1 MTNNRLWKNL
11 RSQLSRNPYRQHFN
25 SENRQLLSNH
35 ITEAERGHRGEIRL
49 VIESQMPLTMVMSKV
64 SPRQRAITWFSDLRV
79 WDTEENSG
87 ILLYL
92 LLSERKIEIVADRGI
107 AKRVEQAEWDQI
119 CHQLQSQ
126 LGAEQVVDG
135 LTHALQQFGN
145 LLRLHYPI
153 DISADNPNE
162 LSNELIFIP

>member
-11 RSQLSRNPYRQHFN
+11 RSQLLRNPYRQHFN
-25 SENRQLLSNH
+25 AENRQLLSNQ
-35 ITEAERGHRGEIRL
+35 IAEAERGHRGEIRL
-49 VIESQMPLTMVMSKV
+49 VIESQMPLTMVINKI
-64 SPRQRAITWFSDLRV
+64 SPRQRAITWFADLRV

-92 LLSERKIEIVADRGI
+92 LLSERRIEIIADRGI
-107 AKRVEQAEWDQI
+107 ANRVEQTQWDQI
-119 CHQLQSQ
+119 CQQLQNQ
-126 LGAEQVVDG
+126 LGAEQVFDG

-153 DISADNPNE
+153 DVLADNPNE
-162 LSNELIFIP
+162 LSNELIFLS